1 MATKRDVRA
10 GSLQP
15 KPEDTTPTKAMYLF
29 PKALLRNV
37 ELCAWVQG
45 KTKTAVVRDAIASYL
60 ADQGI
65 SEPFKMPKGVTLKW
79 D

>member
-1 MATKRDVRA
+1 MAARRGVRE

-15 KPEDTTPTKAMYLF
+15 KPDDSTPTKAMYLF

-37 ELCAWVQG
+37 ELCAWVEG
-45 KTKTAVVRDAIASYL
+45 KTRTAVVRDAIAAYL
-60 ADQGI
+60 ALQGI
-65 SEPFKMPKGVTLKW
+65 SEPYKMPKDVTLKW